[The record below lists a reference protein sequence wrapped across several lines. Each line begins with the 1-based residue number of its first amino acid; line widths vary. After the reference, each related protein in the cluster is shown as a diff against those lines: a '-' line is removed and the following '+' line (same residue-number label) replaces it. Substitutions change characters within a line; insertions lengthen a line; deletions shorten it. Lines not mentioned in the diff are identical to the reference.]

1 MCCEHHHYTKV
12 VCMRRG
18 IAHIMS
24 RLGRHSGFIRA
35 DLGHVLPIESL
46 AIQGQLFVICRG
58 QSEGM
63 ATARVLHR
71 LALGEGSVGLG
82 VGATCLCSKKHFPAF
97 KPERFGNSLDLAC
110 GGGAPALKDVAES
123 RELHPRQAR

>member
-1 MCCEHHHYTKV
+1 MCI
-12 VCMRRG
+12 G
-18 IAHIMS
+18 GAS
-24 RLGRHSGFIRA
+24 RLNVLRVTPLYEGCAPRVPTWGVIPA
-35 DLGHVLPIESL
+35 PEEAPPLPIESL
-46 AIQGQLFVICRG
+46 AVQGQLFVICRG

-82 VGATCLCSKKHFPAF
+82 VRATCLCSKKHFPSF